1 MMGRHYSRSL
11 ARWPALSLAVPILA
25 VLLALAGCK
34 PAAGPLPMVSEAA
47 AAGASAASQPWRKA
61 GPPKKY
67 NLGIAG
73 YNYTNRYIDS
83 FWVEGSWGGN
93 LDVSGPGTIGG
104 GTCCVAWSDATR
116 LPTTVKV
123 RWVSGGCMRQ
133 VTNSY
138 GESRS
143 VPQHYFTEREVPLKG
158 PLPPEPNYIEVHF
171 YPDGHVEAAI
181 TASPSEARLKLS
193 PDRAVD
199 PYPEACKNTP

>member
-1 MMGRHYSRSL
+1 MTRFLRRHSCL
-11 ARWPALSLAVPILA
+11 HVIATLWLSL
-25 VLLALAGCK
+25 LLASALPGCK

-61 GPPKKY
+61 GPPKTY
-67 NLGIAG
+67 NLGIIG
-73 YNYTNRYIDS
+73 YNYTDRYIDS
-83 FWVEGSWGGN
+83 FEVEGAWGGN
-93 LDVSGPGTIGG
+93 LDVSSEDAGG
-104 GTCCVAWSDATR
+104 SKRTCCVAWSDATR

-123 RWVSGGCMRQ
+123 RWVSGGCMRR